1 MVSGFAGSEKILVI
15 TRLRLRFEGLS
26 VQSTSVTRWV
36 NFEDSTH
43 LRKSAI
49 SSFNRTPIQEINGLE
64 LPW

>member
-1 MVSGFAGSEKILVI
+1 MVSGFEGSEKILVI
-15 TRLRLRFEGLS
+15 TRVRLRFEGLS

-49 SSFNRTPIQEINGLE
+49 SSFNRTPI
-64 LPW
+64 